1 MLKLKDRIK
10 RLRRG
15 ADYEN
20 FYTALDIGTEYI
32 KALVVKREGR
42 NGVVLGASRQR
53 QAFSDMQSGVPSD
66 IQGIIDSCD
75 RAMSQAEDMCDTIP
89 GQAVIGIAGEQV
101 KGFSTSVTVPRADPD
116 LKVNEVELMRTLEIV
131 QKRALREARHSMS
144 LELGVPDV
152 NVKLIN
158 SAITNVKIDGFA
170 VSNPFGFQGK
180 QMVITVFNTFAPL
193 THIGALQTIASE
205 LDLELVAT
213 VAEPY
218 AMARC
223 AATDEVYDAGGIFID
238 IGGGTTDVALVRNGG
253 IEGTRMFPIGGRVFT
268 KKLASRFGISFAD
281 AEAIKL
287 RHSKKEL
294 PEAHEEKVHAVLTR
308 DAEVLVEGVAI
319 TLQEMGPGRPA
330 ADRGVPGRWRERPPG
345 SPGAARSLPLGREAA
360 LRPHAGGPRAPPG
373 GHPRHL
379 RFHRVAARPTG
390 HHADGARLPRHPAA
404 IRRTD
409 PPIRDHAKSTQS
421 DEGLKPSK
429 R

>member
-1 MLKLKDRIK
+1 MIKIKDRIK

-20 FYTALDIGTEYI
+20 YYTALDIGTEYI

-53 QAFSDMQSGVPSD
+53 QDFAVMQAGVPSD

-75 RAMSQAEDMCDTIP
+75 KAMSHAEDMCDTIP

-101 KGFSTSVTVPRADPD
+101 KGFSTSVTVPRANPT
-116 LKVNEVELMRTLEIV
+116 LKINETELFQTLQLV
-131 QKRALREARHSMS
+131 QKRALREAQHAMS

-152 NVKLIN
+152 DVRLIN
-158 SAITNVKIDGFA
+158 SAVTGVRIDGFA
-170 VSNPFGFQGK
+170 VNNPIDFQGK
-180 QMVITVFNTFAPL
+180 QVVITVFNTFAPL
-193 THIGALQTIASE
+193 THVGALQTIASE

-223 AATDEVYDAGGIFID
+223 AATEEVYDFGGIFVD
-238 IGGGTTDVALVRNGG
+238 IGGGTTDIALIRNGG

-281 AEAIKL
+281 AEAVKL
-287 RHSKKEL
+287 RHSKGEL
-294 PEAHEEKVHAVLTR
+294 PEEQAQKVHQVLAR

-319 TLQEMGPGRPA
+319 TLQEMARG
-330 ADRGVPGRWRERPPG
+330 DRLPTAIYLAGGG
-345 SPGAARSLPLGREAA
+345 SSLPEVRDQLRSFPWAEKLPFARTPTINP
-360 LRPHAGGPRAPPG
+360 LRPVDIRGIYDSTGLLLDQQDITPMGLAFHAIQQQLEDQAPLYG
-373 GHPRHL
+373 LMR
-379 RFHRVAARPTG
+379 RV
-390 HHADGARLPRHPAA
+390 
-404 IRRTD
+404 
-409 PPIRDHAKSTQS
+409 
-421 DEGLKPSK
+421 LKAMK
-429 R
+429 V

>member
-1 MLKLKDRIK
+1 VKLKLKERIK

-15 ADYEN
+15 SDYEN

-53 QAFSDMQSGVPSD
+53 QAYSDMQSGVPAD
-66 IQGIIDSCD
+66 IQGIIESCD
-75 RAMSQAEDMCDTIP
+75 RAMSEAEDMCDTIP

-101 KGFSTSVTVPRADPD
+101 KGFSTSVTVPRSDPN

-131 QKRALREARHSMS
+131 QKRALREARHAMS

-158 SAITNVKIDGFA
+158 SAVTNVKIDGFA
-170 VSNPFGFQGK
+170 VTNPFGFQGR

-193 THIGALQTIASE
+193 THIGALQTIAAE

-253 IEGTRMFPIGGRVFT
+253 IEGTRMFPIGGRAFT
-268 KKLASRFGISFAD
+268 KKIASRFGISFPD

-287 RHSKKEL
+287 RHSKGEL
-294 PEAHEEKVHAVLTR
+294 PPAHAEKVHAVLNR

-319 TLQEMGPGRPA
+319 TLQEMARG
-330 ADRGVPGRWRERPPG
+330 DRLPTALYLAGGGSALPEVREQLEAFPWVEKLPFARPP
-345 SPGAARSLPLGREAA
+345 AVHV
-360 LRPHAGGPRAPPG
+360 LRPVDIRGIYDSTGLLLDQQDITPMGLAFHAIQQQSEEQAP
-373 GHPRHL
+373 L
-379 RFHRVAARPTG
+379 F
-390 HHADGARLPRHPAA
+390 
-404 IRRTD
+404 
-409 PPIRDHAKSTQS
+409 
-421 DEGLKPSK
+421 GLMRKVLK
-429 R
+429 VMKV

>member
-1 MLKLKDRIK
+1 MIKIKDRIK

-20 FYTALDIGTEYI
+20 YYTALDIGTEYI

-42 NGVVLGASRQR
+42 NGMVLGASRQR
-53 QAFSDMQSGVPSD
+53 QAFTDMQSGVPTD
-66 IQGIIDSCD
+66 IQGIIENCD

-101 KGFSTSVTVPRADPD
+101 KGFSTSVTVPRADPT
-116 LKVNEVELMRTLEIV
+116 LKINEVELLQTLQLV
-131 QKRALREARHSMS
+131 QKRALREAQHAMS

-158 SAITNVKIDGFA
+158 SAITSVRIDGFA
-170 VSNPFGFQGK
+170 VQNPVDFQGK

-223 AATDEVYDAGGIFID
+223 AATDEVYDSGGIFVD
-238 IGGGTTDVALVRNGG
+238 IGGGTTDIALIRNGG

-287 RHSKKEL
+287 RHSKGEL
-294 PEAHEEKVHAVLTR
+294 PPDHEEKIHAVLAR
-308 DAEVLVEGVAI
+308 DAEVMVEGIAL
-319 TLQEMGPGRPA
+319 TLQEMARGDRLPTAIYLAGGGSALPEVLDQLQKFPW
-330 ADRGVPGRWRERPPG
+330 ADKLPFARVPNVNV
-345 SPGAARSLPLGREAA
+345 
-360 LRPHAGGPRAPPG
+360 LRPVDIRGIYDSTGLLLDQQDITPMGLAFHAIQQQAEEQAP
-373 GHPRHL
+373 L
-379 RFHRVAARPTG
+379 F
-390 HHADGARLPRHPAA
+390 
-404 IRRTD
+404 
-409 PPIRDHAKSTQS
+409 
-421 DEGLKPSK
+421 GLMRKVLK
-429 R
+429 AMKV

>member
-1 MLKLKDRIK
+1 MIRIKDRIK

-20 FYTALDIGTEYI
+20 YYTALDIGTEYI
-32 KALVVKREGR
+32 KALVVKREGK

-53 QAFSDMQSGVPSD
+53 QDIADMQGGVPSN

-101 KGFSTSVTVPRADPD
+101 KGLSTTVTIPRPDPN
-116 LKVNEVELMRTLEIV
+116 LKINEVELLQTLQLV
-131 QKRALREARHSMS
+131 QKRALREAQHAMS

-158 SAITNVKIDGFA
+158 SAITSVRIDGFA
-170 VSNPFGFQGK
+170 VNHPIDFQGK

-193 THIGALQTIASE
+193 THVGALQTIASE

-223 AATDEVYDAGGIFID
+223 AATDEVYDFGGIFID
-238 IGGGTTDVALVRNGG
+238 IGGGTTDIALIRNGG

-281 AEAIKL
+281 AEAVKL
-287 RHSKKEL
+287 RHSKGEL
-294 PEAHEEKVHAVLTR
+294 PVEHAEKVSAVLAR

-319 TLQEMGPGRPA
+319 TLQEMSKGDRLPTAIYLAGGGSALPEVRNQLQVFRWEDKLPFARTPTVKVLRPA
-330 ADRGVPGRWRERPPG
+330 DIRGIYDSTGLLLDGQDITPMGLAYHAIQQQSEEQ
-345 SPGAARSLPLGREAA
+345 APLFGLMRKV
-360 LRPHAGGPRAPPG
+360 LR
-373 GHPRHL
+373 
-379 RFHRVAARPTG
+379 VM
-390 HHADGARLPRHPAA
+390 
-404 IRRTD
+404 
-409 PPIRDHAKSTQS
+409 KV
-421 DEGLKPSK
+421 
-429 R
+429 

>member
-1 MLKLKDRIK
+1 MIKIKDRIK

-20 FYTALDIGTEYI
+20 YYTALDIGTEYI

-42 NGVVLGASRQR
+42 NGVVLGVSRQR
-53 QAFSDMQSGVPSD
+53 QEITDMEGGVPSN

-101 KGFSTSVTVPRADPD
+101 KGLSTTVTIPRADPN
-116 LKVNEVELMRTLEIV
+116 LKINEVELLQTLQLV
-131 QKRALREARHSMS
+131 QKRALREAQHAMS

-158 SAITNVKIDGFA
+158 SAITGVRIDGY
-170 VSNPFGFQGK
+170 VVTDPSGFQGRT
-180 QMVITVFNTFAPL
+180 MVITVFNTFAPL
-193 THIGALQTIASE
+193 THVGALQTIASE

-223 AATDEVYDAGGIFID
+223 AATDEVYDFGGIFID
-238 IGGGTTDVALVRNGG
+238 IGGGTTDIALIRNGG

-281 AEAIKL
+281 AEAVKL
-287 RHSKKEL
+287 RHSKGEL
-294 PEAHEEKVHAVLTR
+294 PVENAEKVSAVLAR

-319 TLQEMGPGRPA
+319 TLQEMSKG
-330 ADRGVPGRWRERPPG
+330 DRLPTAIYLAGGGSALPEVRNQLQAFRWEDNLPF
-345 SPGAARSLPLGREAA
+345 ARTPTVNV
-360 LRPHAGGPRAPPG
+360 LRPMDIRGIYDSTGLLLDGQDITPMGLAYYAIQQQSEEQAP
-373 GHPRHL
+373 L
-379 RFHRVAARPTG
+379 F
-390 HHADGARLPRHPAA
+390 
-404 IRRTD
+404 
-409 PPIRDHAKSTQS
+409 
-421 DEGLKPSK
+421 GLMRKVLK
-429 R
+429 AMKV

>member
-1 MLKLKDRIK
+1 MIKIKDRIK

-20 FYTALDIGTEYI
+20 YYTALDIGTEYI

-42 NGVVLGASRQR
+42 NGIVLGASRQR
-53 QAFSDMQSGVPSD
+53 QAFTDMQSGVPTD
-66 IQGIIDSCD
+66 IQGIIENCD

-101 KGFSTSVTVPRADPD
+101 KGFSTSVTVPRADPT
-116 LKVNEVELMRTLEIV
+116 LKINEIELLQTLQLV
-131 QKRALREARHSMS
+131 QKRALREAQHSMS

-158 SAITNVKIDGFA
+158 SAVTSVRIDGFA
-170 VSNPFGFQGK
+170 VQNPVDFQGK

-223 AATDEVYDAGGIFID
+223 AATDEVYDFGGIFID
-238 IGGGTTDVALVRNGG
+238 IGGGTTDIALIRNGG

-268 KKLASRFGISFAD
+268 KKIASRFGISFGD

-287 RHSKKEL
+287 RHSKREL
-294 PEAHEEKVHAVLTR
+294 PPDHEEKIHAVLAR
-308 DAEVLVEGVAI
+308 DAEVMVEGVAL
-319 TLQEMGPGRPA
+319 TLQEMARGDRLPTAIYLAGGGSALPEVRDQLKAFPW
-330 ADRGVPGRWRERPPG
+330 ADKLPFARVP
-345 SPGAARSLPLGREAA
+345 SVNV
-360 LRPHAGGPRAPPG
+360 LRPVDIRGIYDSTGLLLDQQDITPMGLAFHAIQQHAEEQAP
-373 GHPRHL
+373 L
-379 RFHRVAARPTG
+379 F
-390 HHADGARLPRHPAA
+390 
-404 IRRTD
+404 
-409 PPIRDHAKSTQS
+409 
-421 DEGLKPSK
+421 GLMRKVLK
-429 R
+429 AMKV